1 MGMTTKTM
9 KTMKMRMRMRTKTR
23 MTRKRTSKLSV
34 GEYLNFEAAPCLQAA
49 AVDEAP
55 MSPSSPS
62 YRAALDVFYC
72 CIWRPAVDE
81 ALSVLL
87 LFSVS
92 LFCVSYRMVL
102 DISLQHISKDEK
114 CYSTT
119 WQLASLRSSFM

>member
-9 KTMKMRMRMRTKTR
+9 KTMRMRTKTRMRMR

-92 LFCVSYRMVL
+92 LFCVSYRMVFIL
-102 DISLQHISKDEK
+102 NSAEFENVFS
-114 CYSTT
+114 
-119 WQLASLRSSFM
+119 